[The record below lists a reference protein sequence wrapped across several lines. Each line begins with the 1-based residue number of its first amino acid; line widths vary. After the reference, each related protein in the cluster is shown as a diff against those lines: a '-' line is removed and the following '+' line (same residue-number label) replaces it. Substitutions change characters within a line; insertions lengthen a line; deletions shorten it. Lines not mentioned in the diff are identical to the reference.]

1 MKKPT
6 NSNLSKQRSTNVK
19 TRKVANQYN
28 TTALSDPMN
37 PLQNT
42 YLKEKRINMII
53 NFLSQNNYQ
62 NNYSKKDFINMTI
75 DFRPILKFIMEKLDP
90 NMNLLESQTEDKIEA
105 LAKIYEYPGKLN
117 KNFIRDFNTPSNFLY
132 ILTFICYMA
141 NLCSYKDN
149 FINNEINNKFY
160 KTEKNICSSSPLSE
174 NNDNINLDD
183 KKEYYEFLDECIK
196 SLNNTENADNNQT
209 INDVI
214 EKYKNKFNT
223 LCNEELNKIEQNF
236 AEYEKL
242 EKENKIMESQLP
254 LIDTIKSEE
263 NEMLQKLNSTKT
275 EYEQS
280 KEDINLFNQN
290 LIDISNNITEQEQKL
305 NLLENDIKSTR
316 NIIDTQIMSRA
327 EYDIQ
332 QEENNNI
339 LNKIEMIKKD
349 INVLKN
355 TKNDIINTNQS
366 LINKL
371 TIIANDINN
380 IDINNTKTIKNLN
393 NINNNINSNDKNNN
407 DISYLLNM
415 TFINKEIKN
424 NIINN
429 EVYKNKELL
438 DKYDQIIL
446 KYKSYITDIKNDYN
460 SNIISNNELSKNK
473 EIIRTEIDK
482 YNNYLINDNQ
492 INEQQKEMMNRLNND
507 FLKYNKENSDY
518 INIINNDVKIY
529 ENNIED
535 KKQKL
540 IDKENEYNNLKLQ
553 FDDFKNET
561 YELINALSER
571 YNLYYNNFIDFSNE
585 ITNKIVNCNQK
596 LKNICDS
603 LPKKE
608 NNDSEKK

>member
-6 NSNLSKQRSTNVK
+6 NSNLSKQRNTNMK
-19 TRKVANQYN
+19 SRKVGNQYS
-28 TTALSDPMN
+28 TSSLSDPMN

-105 LAKIYEYPGKLN
+105 LSKIYEYPGKLN

-141 NLCSYKDN
+141 NLCSYKDY
-149 FINNEINNKFY
+149 FTNNEIHSKFY
-160 KTEKNICSSSPLSE
+160 KTDNNISTQISG
-174 NNDNINLDD
+174 NNEDITLDD
-183 KKEYYEFLDECIK
+183 RKEYYEFLDECIK
-196 SLNNTENADNNQT
+196 SLNSGDNTDENQT

-254 LIDTIKSEE
+254 SIDIIKAEE
-263 NEMLQKLNSTKT
+263 NNMLQKLNNTKN

-280 KEDINLFNQN
+280 NEDINLFKQK
-290 LIDISNNITEQEQKL
+290 LIDISNKITEQENKL
-305 NLLENDIKSTR
+305 KLLDIDIKSTR
-316 NIIDTQIMSRA
+316 SIIDTQIMSRA

-339 LNKIEMIKKD
+339 LNKVEMIQKD

-371 TIIANDINN
+371 TLLSNDINN
-380 IDINNTKTIKNLN
+380 IDINNTETIKTLN
-393 NINNNINSNDKNNN
+393 NNTNDNIDFG
-407 DISYLLNM
+407 YLLNM
-415 TFINKEIKN
+415 TLINKEIKN

-429 EVYKNKELL
+429 EIYKNKELL
-438 DKYDQIIL
+438 DRYDQIIL

-460 SNIISNNELSKNK
+460 SNIINNNELLKNK
-473 EIIRTEIDK
+473 NIIISEIDK
-482 YNNYLINDNQ
+482 YNNYLMNDNQ
-492 INEQQKEMMNRLNND
+492 INEQQKEIMNKLNND

-518 INIINNDVKIY
+518 INIINNDIKIY
-529 ENNIED
+529 ENNIDD

-540 IDKENEYNNLKLQ
+540 LDRENEYNNLKIQ
-553 FDDFKNET
+553 FDEFKNET
-561 YELINALSER
+561 YELINALTER

-603 LPKKE
+603 LPKND
-608 NNDSEKK
+608 NNGNEKK

>member
-6 NSNLSKQRSTNVK
+6 NSNLSKQRNTNMK
-19 TRKVANQYN
+19 SRKVGNQYS
-28 TTALSDPMN
+28 TSSLSDPMN

-105 LAKIYEYPGKLN
+105 LSKIYEYPGKLN

-141 NLCSYKDN
+141 NLCSYKDY
-149 FINNEINNKFY
+149 FTNNEIHSKFY
-160 KTEKNICSSSPLSE
+160 KTDNNISTQISG
-174 NNDNINLDD
+174 NNEDITLDD

-196 SLNNTENADNNQT
+196 SLNSGDNTDENQT

-254 LIDTIKSEE
+254 SIDIIKAEE
-263 NEMLQKLNSTKT
+263 NDILQKLNNVKA

-280 KEDINLFNQN
+280 NEDINLFKQK
-290 LIDISNNITEQEQKL
+290 LIDISNKITEQEYKL
-305 NLLENDIKSTR
+305 KLLDNDIKSTR

-339 LNKIEMIKKD
+339 LNKVEMIQKD

-371 TIIANDINN
+371 TLLSNDINN
-380 IDINNTKTIKNLN
+380 IDINNTKTIKSL
-393 NINNNINSNDKNNN
+393 NNNINDNN
-407 DISYLLNM
+407 DFGYLLNM
-415 TFINKEIKN
+415 TLINKEIKN

-429 EVYKNKELL
+429 EIYKNKELL
-438 DKYDQIIL
+438 DRYDQIIL

-460 SNIISNNELSKNK
+460 SNIINNNELLKNK
-473 EIIRTEIDK
+473 NIIISEIDK
-482 YNNYLINDNQ
+482 YNNYLMNDNQ
-492 INEQQKEMMNRLNND
+492 INEQQKEIMNKLNND
-507 FLKYNKENSDY
+507 FLKYNKENIDY
-518 INIINNDVKIY
+518 INIINNDIKIY

-540 IDKENEYNNLKLQ
+540 LDRENEYNNLKIQ
-553 FDDFKNET
+553 FDEFKNET
-561 YELINALSER
+561 YELINALTER

-603 LPKKE
+603 LPKND
-608 NNDSEKK
+608 NNGNEKK

>member
-6 NSNLSKQRSTNVK
+6 NSNLSKQRNTNMK
-19 TRKVANQYN
+19 SRKVGNQYS
-28 TTALSDPMN
+28 TSSLSDPMN

-105 LAKIYEYPGKLN
+105 LSKIYEYPGKLN

-141 NLCSYKDN
+141 NLCSYKDY
-149 FINNEINNKFY
+149 FTNNEIHSKFY
-160 KTEKNICSSSPLSE
+160 KTDNNISTQISG
-174 NNDNINLDD
+174 NNEDITLDD

-196 SLNNTENADNNQT
+196 SLNNGDNTDENQT
-209 INDVI
+209 INEVI
-214 EKYKNKFNT
+214 EKYKNKFNS

-254 LIDTIKSEE
+254 SIDIIKAEE
-263 NEMLQKLNSTKT
+263 NDILQKLNNVKA

-280 KEDINLFNQN
+280 NEDINLFKQK
-290 LIDISNNITEQEQKL
+290 LIDISNKITEQENKL
-305 NLLENDIKSTR
+305 KLLDNDIKSTR

-339 LNKIEMIKKD
+339 LNKVEMIQKD

-371 TIIANDINN
+371 TLISNDINN
-380 IDINNTKTIKNLN
+380 IDINNTKTIKSL
-393 NINNNINSNDKNNN
+393 NNNINDNN
-407 DISYLLNM
+407 DFGYLLNM
-415 TFINKEIKN
+415 TLINKEIKN

-429 EVYKNKELL
+429 EIYKNKELL
-438 DKYDQIIL
+438 DRYDQIIL

-460 SNIISNNELSKNK
+460 SNIINNNELLKNK
-473 EIIRTEIDK
+473 NIIISEIDK
-482 YNNYLINDNQ
+482 YNNYLMNDNQ
-492 INEQQKEMMNRLNND
+492 INEQQKEIMNKLNND

-518 INIINNDVKIY
+518 INIINNDIKIY
-529 ENNIED
+529 ENNIDD

-540 IDKENEYNNLKLQ
+540 LDRENEYNNLKIQ
-553 FDDFKNET
+553 FDEFKNET
-561 YELINALSER
+561 YELINALTER

-603 LPKKE
+603 LPKND
-608 NNDSEKK
+608 NNGNEKNK

>member
-6 NSNLSKQRSTNVK
+6 NSNLSKQRNTNMK
-19 TRKVANQYN
+19 SRKVGNQYS
-28 TTALSDPMN
+28 TSSLSDPMN

-105 LAKIYEYPGKLN
+105 LSKIYEYPGKLN

-141 NLCSYKDN
+141 NLCSYKDY
-149 FINNEINNKFY
+149 FTNNEIHSKFY
-160 KTEKNICSSSPLSE
+160 KTDNNISTQISG
-174 NNDNINLDD
+174 NNEDITLDD
-183 KKEYYEFLDECIK
+183 RKEYYEFLDECIK
-196 SLNNTENADNNQT
+196 SLNSGDNTDENQT

-254 LIDTIKSEE
+254 SIDIIKAEE
-263 NEMLQKLNSTKT
+263 NDMLQKLNNAKA

-280 KEDINLFNQN
+280 NEDINLFKQK
-290 LIDISNNITEQEQKL
+290 LIDISNKITEQENKL
-305 NLLENDIKSTR
+305 KLLDNDIKSTR

-339 LNKIEMIKKD
+339 LNKVEMIQKD

-371 TIIANDINN
+371 TLISNDINN
-380 IDINNTKTIKNLN
+380 IDINNTKTIKSL
-393 NINNNINSNDKNNN
+393 NNNINDNN
-407 DISYLLNM
+407 DFGYLLNM
-415 TFINKEIKN
+415 TLINKEIKN

-429 EVYKNKELL
+429 EIYKNKELL
-438 DKYDQIIL
+438 DRYDQIIL

-460 SNIISNNELSKNK
+460 SNIINNNELLKNK
-473 EIIRTEIDK
+473 NIIISEIDK
-482 YNNYLINDNQ
+482 YNNYLMNDNQ
-492 INEQQKEMMNRLNND
+492 INEQQKEIMNKLNND

-518 INIINNDVKIY
+518 INIINNDIKIY
-529 ENNIED
+529 ENNIDD

-540 IDKENEYNNLKLQ
+540 LDRENEYNNLKIQ
-553 FDDFKNET
+553 FDEFKNET
-561 YELINALSER
+561 YELINALTER

-603 LPKKE
+603 LPKND
-608 NNDSEKK
+608 NNGNEKNK

>member
-6 NSNLSKQRSTNVK
+6 NSNLSKQRNTNMK
-19 TRKVANQYN
+19 SRKVGNQYS
-28 TTALSDPMN
+28 TSSLSDPMN

-105 LAKIYEYPGKLN
+105 LSKIYEYPGKLN

-141 NLCSYKDN
+141 NLCSYKDY
-149 FINNEINNKFY
+149 FTNNEIHSKFY
-160 KTEKNICSSSPLSE
+160 KTDNNISTQISG
-174 NNDNINLDD
+174 NNEDITLDD

-196 SLNNTENADNNQT
+196 SLNSGDNADENQT

-254 LIDTIKSEE
+254 SIDIIKAEE
-263 NEMLQKLNSTKT
+263 NDILQKLNNVKA

-280 KEDINLFNQN
+280 NEDINLFKQK
-290 LIDISNNITEQEQKL
+290 LIDISNKITEQENKL
-305 NLLENDIKSTR
+305 KLLDNDIKSTR

-339 LNKIEMIKKD
+339 INKVEMIQKD

-371 TIIANDINN
+371 TLISNDINN
-380 IDINNTKTIKNLN
+380 IDINNTKTIKSL
-393 NINNNINSNDKNNN
+393 NNNINDNN
-407 DISYLLNM
+407 DFGYLLNM
-415 TFINKEIKN
+415 TLINKEIKN

-429 EVYKNKELL
+429 EIYKNKELL
-438 DKYDQIIL
+438 DRYDQIIL

-460 SNIISNNELSKNK
+460 SNIINNNELLKNK
-473 EIIRTEIDK
+473 NIIISEIDK
-482 YNNYLINDNQ
+482 YNNYLMNDNQ
-492 INEQQKEMMNRLNND
+492 INEQQKEIMNKLNND

-518 INIINNDVKIY
+518 INIINNDIKIY
-529 ENNIED
+529 ENNIDD

-540 IDKENEYNNLKLQ
+540 LDRENEYNNLKIQ
-553 FDDFKNET
+553 FDEFKNET
-561 YELINALSER
+561 YELINALTER

-603 LPKKE
+603 LPKND
-608 NNDSEKK
+608 NNGNEKK

>member
-6 NSNLSKQRSTNVK
+6 NSNLSKQRNTNMK
-19 TRKVANQYN
+19 SRKVGNQYS
-28 TTALSDPMN
+28 TSSLSDPMN

-90 NMNLLESQTEDKIEA
+90 NMNLLESQTEDKIET
-105 LAKIYEYPGKLN
+105 LSKIYEYPGKLN

-141 NLCSYKDN
+141 NLCSYKDY
-149 FINNEINNKFY
+149 FTNNEIHSKFY
-160 KTEKNICSSSPLSE
+160 KT
-174 NNDNINLDD
+174 DNISSQISGNNEDITLDD

-196 SLNNTENADNNQT
+196 SLNSGDNTDENQT

-254 LIDTIKSEE
+254 SIDIIKAEE
-263 NEMLQKLNSTKT
+263 NDILQKLNNVKA

-280 KEDINLFNQN
+280 NEDINLFKQK
-290 LIDISNNITEQEQKL
+290 LIDISNKITEQENKL
-305 NLLENDIKSTR
+305 KLLDNDIKSTR

-339 LNKIEMIKKD
+339 LNKVEMIQKD

-371 TIIANDINN
+371 TLISNDINN
-380 IDINNTKTIKNLN
+380 IDINNTKTIKTM
-393 NINNNINSNDKNNN
+393 NNNINDNN
-407 DISYLLNM
+407 DFGYLLNM
-415 TFINKEIKN
+415 TLINKEIKN

-429 EVYKNKELL
+429 EIYKNKELL
-438 DKYDQIIL
+438 DRYDQIIL

-460 SNIISNNELSKNK
+460 SNIINNNELLKNK
-473 EIIRTEIDK
+473 NIIISEIDK
-482 YNNYLINDNQ
+482 YNNYLVNDNQ
-492 INEQQKEMMNRLNND
+492 INEQQKEIMNKLNND

-518 INIINNDVKIY
+518 INIINNDIKIY
-529 ENNIED
+529 ENNIDD

-540 IDKENEYNNLKLQ
+540 LDRENEYNNLKIQ
-553 FDDFKNET
+553 FDEFKNET
-561 YELINALSER
+561 YKLINALTER

-603 LPKKE
+603 LPKND
-608 NNDSEKK
+608 NNGNEKK

>member
-6 NSNLSKQRSTNVK
+6 NSNLSKQRNTNMK
-19 TRKVANQYN
+19 SRKVGNQYS
-28 TTALSDPMN
+28 TSSLSDPMN

-105 LAKIYEYPGKLN
+105 LSKIYEYPGKLN

-141 NLCSYKDN
+141 NLCSYKDY
-149 FINNEINNKFY
+149 FTNNEIHSKFY
-160 KTEKNICSSSPLSE
+160 KTDNNISTQISG
-174 NNDNINLDD
+174 NNEDITLDD

-196 SLNNTENADNNQT
+196 SLNNGDNTDENQT
-209 INDVI
+209 INEVI
-214 EKYKNKFNT
+214 EKYKNKFNS

-254 LIDTIKSEE
+254 SIDIIKAEE
-263 NEMLQKLNSTKT
+263 NDILQKLNNVKA

-280 KEDINLFNQN
+280 NEDINLFKQK
-290 LIDISNNITEQEQKL
+290 LIDISNKITEQENKL
-305 NLLENDIKSTR
+305 KLLDNDIKSTR

-339 LNKIEMIKKD
+339 LNKVEMIQKD

-371 TIIANDINN
+371 TLLSNDINN
-380 IDINNTKTIKNLN
+380 IDINNTKTIKSLN
-393 NINNNINSNDKNNN
+393 NNNINDNN
-407 DISYLLNM
+407 DFGYLLNM
-415 TFINKEIKN
+415 TLINKEIKN

-429 EVYKNKELL
+429 EIYKNKELL
-438 DKYDQIIL
+438 DRYDQIIL

-460 SNIISNNELSKNK
+460 SNIINNNELLKNK
-473 EIIRTEIDK
+473 NIIISEIDK
-482 YNNYLINDNQ
+482 YNNYLMNDNQ
-492 INEQQKEMMNRLNND
+492 INEQQKEIMNKLNND

-518 INIINNDVKIY
+518 INIINNDIKIY
-529 ENNIED
+529 ENNIDD

-540 IDKENEYNNLKLQ
+540 LDRENEYNNLKIQ
-553 FDDFKNET
+553 FDEFKNET
-561 YELINALSER
+561 YELINALTER

-603 LPKKE
+603 LPKND
-608 NNDSEKK
+608 NNGNEKK

>member
-6 NSNLSKQRSTNVK
+6 NSNLSKQRNTNMK
-19 TRKVANQYN
+19 SRKVGNQYS
-28 TTALSDPMN
+28 TSSLSDPMN

-105 LAKIYEYPGKLN
+105 LSKIYEYPGKLN

-141 NLCSYKDN
+141 NLCSYKDY
-149 FINNEINNKFY
+149 FTNNEIHSKFY
-160 KTEKNICSSSPLSE
+160 KTDNNISTQISG
-174 NNDNINLDD
+174 NNEDITLDD

-196 SLNNTENADNNQT
+196 SLNNGDNTDENQT

-254 LIDTIKSEE
+254 SIDIIKAEE
-263 NEMLQKLNSTKT
+263 NDILQKLNNVKA

-280 KEDINLFNQN
+280 NEDINLFKQK
-290 LIDISNNITEQEQKL
+290 LIDISNKITEQENKL
-305 NLLENDIKSTR
+305 KLLDNDIKSTR

-339 LNKIEMIKKD
+339 LNKVEMIQKD

-371 TIIANDINN
+371 TLISNDINN
-380 IDINNTKTIKNLN
+380 IDINNTKTIKSL
-393 NINNNINSNDKNNN
+393 NNNINDNN
-407 DISYLLNM
+407 DFGYLLNM
-415 TFINKEIKN
+415 TLINKEIKN

-429 EVYKNKELL
+429 EIYKNKELL
-438 DKYDQIIL
+438 DRYDQIIL

-460 SNIISNNELSKNK
+460 SNIINNNELLKNK
-473 EIIRTEIDK
+473 NIIISEIDK
-482 YNNYLINDNQ
+482 YNNYLVNDNQ
-492 INEQQKEMMNRLNND
+492 INEQQKEIINKLNND

-518 INIINNDVKIY
+518 INIINNDIKID
-529 ENNIED
+529 ENNIDD

-540 IDKENEYNNLKLQ
+540 LDRENEYNNLKIQ
-553 FDDFKNET
+553 FDEFKNET
-561 YELINALSER
+561 YELINALTER

-585 ITNKIVNCNQK
+585 ITNKIVN
-596 LKNICDS
+596 
-603 LPKKE
+603 
-608 NNDSEKK
+608 

>member
-6 NSNLSKQRSTNVK
+6 NSNLSKQRNTNMK
-19 TRKVANQYN
+19 SRKVGNQYS
-28 TTALSDPMN
+28 TSSLSDPMN

-105 LAKIYEYPGKLN
+105 LSKIYEYPGKLN

-141 NLCSYKDN
+141 NLCSYKDY
-149 FINNEINNKFY
+149 FTNNEIHSKFY
-160 KTEKNICSSSPLSE
+160 KT
-174 NNDNINLDD
+174 DNISSQISGNNEDITLDD

-196 SLNNTENADNNQT
+196 SLNNGDKTDENQT

-214 EKYKNKFNT
+214 EKYKNKFNS

-254 LIDTIKSEE
+254 SIDIIKAEE
-263 NEMLQKLNSTKT
+263 NDILQKLNNVKA

-280 KEDINLFNQN
+280 NEDINLFKQK
-290 LIDISNNITEQEQKL
+290 LIDISNKITEQENKL
-305 NLLENDIKSTR
+305 KLLDNDIKSTR

-339 LNKIEMIKKD
+339 LNKVEMIQKD

-371 TIIANDINN
+371 TLISNDINN
-380 IDINNTKTIKNLN
+380 IDINNTKTIKSL
-393 NINNNINSNDKNNN
+393 NNNINDNN
-407 DISYLLNM
+407 DFGYLLNM
-415 TFINKEIKN
+415 TLINKEIKN

-429 EVYKNKELL
+429 EIYKNKELL
-438 DKYDQIIL
+438 DRYDQIIL

-460 SNIISNNELSKNK
+460 SNIINNNELLKNK
-473 EIIRTEIDK
+473 NIIISEIDK
-482 YNNYLINDNQ
+482 YNNYLMNDNQ
-492 INEQQKEMMNRLNND
+492 INEQQKEIMNKLNND

-518 INIINNDVKIY
+518 INIINNDIKIY
-529 ENNIED
+529 ENNIDD

-540 IDKENEYNNLKLQ
+540 LDRENEYNNLKIQ
-553 FDDFKNET
+553 FDEFKNET
-561 YELINALSER
+561 YELINALTER

-603 LPKKE
+603 LPKND
-608 NNDSEKK
+608 NNGNEKK

>member
-6 NSNLSKQRSTNVK
+6 NSNLSKQRNTNMK
-19 TRKVANQYN
+19 SRKVGNQYS
-28 TTALSDPMN
+28 TSSLSDPMN

-105 LAKIYEYPGKLN
+105 LSKIYEYPGKLN

-141 NLCSYKDN
+141 NLCSYKDY
-149 FINNEINNKFY
+149 FTNNEIHSKFY
-160 KTEKNICSSSPLSE
+160 KTDNNISTQISG
-174 NNDNINLDD
+174 NNEDITLDD
-183 KKEYYEFLDECIK
+183 RKEYYEFLDECIK
-196 SLNNTENADNNQT
+196 SLNSGDNTDENQT

-254 LIDTIKSEE
+254 SIDIIKAEE
-263 NEMLQKLNSTKT
+263 NDILQKLNNVKA

-280 KEDINLFNQN
+280 NEDINLFKQK
-290 LIDISNNITEQEQKL
+290 LIDISNKITEQENKL
-305 NLLENDIKSTR
+305 KLLDNDIKSTR

-339 LNKIEMIKKD
+339 LNKVEMIQKD

-371 TIIANDINN
+371 TLISNDINN
-380 IDINNTKTIKNLN
+380 IDINNTKTIKSL
-393 NINNNINSNDKNNN
+393 NNNINDNN
-407 DISYLLNM
+407 DFGYLLNM
-415 TFINKEIKN
+415 TLINKEIKN

-429 EVYKNKELL
+429 EIYKNKELL
-438 DKYDQIIL
+438 DRYDQIIL

-460 SNIISNNELSKNK
+460 SNIINNNELLKNK
-473 EIIRTEIDK
+473 NIIISEIDK
-482 YNNYLINDNQ
+482 YNNYLVNDNQ
-492 INEQQKEMMNRLNND
+492 INEQQKEIMNKLNND

-518 INIINNDVKIY
+518 INIINNDIKIY
-529 ENNIED
+529 ENNIDD

-540 IDKENEYNNLKLQ
+540 LDRENEYNNLKIQ
-553 FDDFKNET
+553 FDEFKNET
-561 YELINALSER
+561 YKLINALTER

-603 LPKKE
+603 LPKND
-608 NNDSEKK
+608 NNGNEKNK

>member
-6 NSNLSKQRSTNVK
+6 NSNLSKQRNTNMK
-19 TRKVANQYN
+19 SRKVGNQYS
-28 TTALSDPMN
+28 TSSLSDPMN

-105 LAKIYEYPGKLN
+105 LSKIYEYPGKLN

-141 NLCSYKDN
+141 NLCSYKDY
-149 FINNEINNKFY
+149 FTNNEIHSKFY
-160 KTEKNICSSSPLSE
+160 KTDNNISTQISG
-174 NNDNINLDD
+174 NNEDITLDD
-183 KKEYYEFLDECIK
+183 RKEYYEFLDECIK
-196 SLNNTENADNNQT
+196 SLNSGDNTDENQT

-254 LIDTIKSEE
+254 SIDIIKAEE
-263 NEMLQKLNSTKT
+263 NDILQKLNNVKA

-280 KEDINLFNQN
+280 NEDINLFKQK
-290 LIDISNNITEQEQKL
+290 LIDISNKITEQENKL
-305 NLLENDIKSTR
+305 KLLDNDIKSTR

-339 LNKIEMIKKD
+339 LNKVEMIQKD

-371 TIIANDINN
+371 TLISNDINN
-380 IDINNTKTIKNLN
+380 IDINNTKTIKSL
-393 NINNNINSNDKNNN
+393 NNNINDNN
-407 DISYLLNM
+407 DFGYLLNM
-415 TFINKEIKN
+415 TLINKEIKN

-429 EVYKNKELL
+429 EIYKNKELL
-438 DKYDQIIL
+438 DRYDQIIL

-460 SNIISNNELSKNK
+460 SNIINNNELLKNK
-473 EIIRTEIDK
+473 NIIISEIDK
-482 YNNYLINDNQ
+482 YNNYLMNDNQ
-492 INEQQKEMMNRLNND
+492 INEQQKEIMNKLNND

-518 INIINNDVKIY
+518 INIINNDIKIY
-529 ENNIED
+529 ENNIDD

-540 IDKENEYNNLKLQ
+540 LDRENEYNNLKIQ
-553 FDDFKNET
+553 FDEFKNET
-561 YELINALSER
+561 YELINALTER

-603 LPKKE
+603 LPKND
-608 NNDSEKK
+608 NNGNEKK

>member
-6 NSNLSKQRSTNVK
+6 NSNLSKQRNTNMK
-19 TRKVANQYN
+19 SRKVGNQYS
-28 TTALSDPMN
+28 TSSLSDPMN

-105 LAKIYEYPGKLN
+105 LSKIYEYPGKLN

-141 NLCSYKDN
+141 NLCSYKDY
-149 FINNEINNKFY
+149 FTNNEIHSKFY
-160 KTEKNICSSSPLSE
+160 KTDNNISTQISG
-174 NNDNINLDD
+174 NNEDITLDD
-183 KKEYYEFLDECIK
+183 RKEYYEFLDECIK
-196 SLNNTENADNNQT
+196 SLNSGDNTDENQT

-254 LIDTIKSEE
+254 SIDIIKAEE
-263 NEMLQKLNSTKT
+263 NDILQKLNNVKA

-280 KEDINLFNQN
+280 NEDINLFKQK
-290 LIDISNNITEQEQKL
+290 LIDISNKITEQENKL
-305 NLLENDIKSTR
+305 KLLDNDIKSTR

-339 LNKIEMIKKD
+339 LNKAEMIQKD

-371 TIIANDINN
+371 TLLSNDINN
-380 IDINNTKTIKNLN
+380 IDINNTKTIKSL
-393 NINNNINSNDKNNN
+393 NNNINDNN
-407 DISYLLNM
+407 DFGYLLNM
-415 TFINKEIKN
+415 TLINKEIKN

-429 EVYKNKELL
+429 EIYKNKELL
-438 DKYDQIIL
+438 DRYDQIIL

-460 SNIISNNELSKNK
+460 SNIINNNELLKNK
-473 EIIRTEIDK
+473 NIIISEIDK
-482 YNNYLINDNQ
+482 YNNYLVNDNQ
-492 INEQQKEMMNRLNND
+492 INEQQKEIMNKLNND

-518 INIINNDVKIY
+518 INIINNDIKIY
-529 ENNIED
+529 ENNIDD

-540 IDKENEYNNLKLQ
+540 LDRENEYNNLKIQ
-553 FDDFKNET
+553 FDEFKNET
-561 YELINALSER
+561 YELINALTER

-603 LPKKE
+603 LPKND
-608 NNDSEKK
+608 NNGNEKK

>member
-6 NSNLSKQRSTNVK
+6 NSNLSKQRNTNMK
-19 TRKVANQYN
+19 SRKVGNQYS
-28 TTALSDPMN
+28 TSSLSDPMN

-141 NLCSYKDN
+141 NLCSYKDY
-149 FINNEINNKFY
+149 FTNNEIHSKFY
-160 KTEKNICSSSPLSE
+160 KTDNNISTQISG
-174 NNDNINLDD
+174 NNEDITLDD

-196 SLNNTENADNNQT
+196 SLNSGDNTDENQT
-209 INDVI
+209 INEVI

-254 LIDTIKSEE
+254 SIDIIKAEE
-263 NEMLQKLNSTKT
+263 NDMLQKLNNAKA

-280 KEDINLFNQN
+280 NEDINLFKQK
-290 LIDISNNITEQEQKL
+290 LIDISNKITEQENKL
-305 NLLENDIKSTR
+305 KLLDNDIKSTR

-339 LNKIEMIKKD
+339 LNKVEMIQKD
-349 INVLKN
+349 INVLQN

-371 TIIANDINN
+371 TLISNDINN
-380 IDINNTKTIKNLN
+380 IDINNTKTIKSL
-393 NINNNINSNDKNNN
+393 NNNINDNN
-407 DISYLLNM
+407 DFGYLLNM
-415 TFINKEIKN
+415 TLINKEIKN

-429 EVYKNKELL
+429 EIYKNKELL
-438 DKYDQIIL
+438 DRYDQIIL

-460 SNIISNNELSKNK
+460 SNIINNNELLKNK
-473 EIIRTEIDK
+473 NIIISEIDK
-482 YNNYLINDNQ
+482 YNNYLVNDNQ
-492 INEQQKEMMNRLNND
+492 INEQQKEIMNKLNND

-518 INIINNDVKIY
+518 INIINNDIKIY
-529 ENNIED
+529 ENNIDD

-540 IDKENEYNNLKLQ
+540 LDRENEYNNLKIQ
-553 FDDFKNET
+553 FDEFKNET
-561 YELINALSER
+561 YELINALTER

-603 LPKKE
+603 LPKND
-608 NNDSEKK
+608 NNGNEKNK

>member
-6 NSNLSKQRSTNVK
+6 NSNLSKQRNTNMK
-19 TRKVANQYN
+19 SRKVGNQYS
-28 TTALSDPMN
+28 TSSLSDPMN

-105 LAKIYEYPGKLN
+105 LSKIYEYPGKLN

-141 NLCSYKDN
+141 NLCSYKDY
-149 FINNEINNKFY
+149 FTNNEIHSKFY
-160 KTEKNICSSSPLSE
+160 KTDNNISTQISG
-174 NNDNINLDD
+174 NNEDITLDD

-196 SLNNTENADNNQT
+196 SLNNGDNTDENQT

-254 LIDTIKSEE
+254 SIDIIKAEE
-263 NEMLQKLNSTKT
+263 NDILQKLNNVKA

-280 KEDINLFNQN
+280 NEDINLFKQK
-290 LIDISNNITEQEQKL
+290 LIDISNKITEQENKL
-305 NLLENDIKSTR
+305 KLLDNDIKSTR

-339 LNKIEMIKKD
+339 LNKVEMIQKD
-349 INVLKN
+349 INVLQN

-371 TIIANDINN
+371 TLISNDINN
-380 IDINNTKTIKNLN
+380 IDINNTKTIKSL
-393 NINNNINSNDKNNN
+393 NNNINDNN
-407 DISYLLNM
+407 DFGYLLNM
-415 TFINKEIKN
+415 TLINKEIKN

-429 EVYKNKELL
+429 EIYKNKELL
-438 DKYDQIIL
+438 DRYDQIIL

-460 SNIISNNELSKNK
+460 SNIINNNELLKNK
-473 EIIRTEIDK
+473 NIIISEIDK
-482 YNNYLINDNQ
+482 YNNYLMNDNQ
-492 INEQQKEMMNRLNND
+492 INEQQKEIMNKLNND

-518 INIINNDVKIY
+518 INIINNDIKIY
-529 ENNIED
+529 ENNIDD

-540 IDKENEYNNLKLQ
+540 LDRENEYNNLKIQ
-553 FDDFKNET
+553 FDEFKNET
-561 YELINALSER
+561 YELINALTER

-603 LPKKE
+603 LPKND
-608 NNDSEKK
+608 NNGNEKK

>member
-6 NSNLSKQRSTNVK
+6 NSNLSKQRNTNMK
-19 TRKVANQYN
+19 SRKVGNQYS
-28 TTALSDPMN
+28 TSSLSDPMN

-105 LAKIYEYPGKLN
+105 LSKIYEYPGKLN

-141 NLCSYKDN
+141 NLCSYKDY
-149 FINNEINNKFY
+149 FTNNEIHSKFY
-160 KTEKNICSSSPLSE
+160 KTDNNISTQISG
-174 NNDNINLDD
+174 NNEDITLDD

-196 SLNNTENADNNQT
+196 SLNNGDNTDENQT

-214 EKYKNKFNT
+214 EKYKNKFNS

-254 LIDTIKSEE
+254 SIDIIKAEE
-263 NEMLQKLNSTKT
+263 NDMLQKLNNAKA

-280 KEDINLFNQN
+280 NEDINLFKQK
-290 LIDISNNITEQEQKL
+290 LIDISNKITEQENKL
-305 NLLENDIKSTR
+305 KLLDNDIKSTR

-339 LNKIEMIKKD
+339 LNKVEMIQKD

-371 TIIANDINN
+371 TLISNDINN
-380 IDINNTKTIKNLN
+380 IDINNTKTIKSL
-393 NINNNINSNDKNNN
+393 NNNINDNN
-407 DISYLLNM
+407 DFGYLLNM
-415 TFINKEIKN
+415 TLINKEIKN

-429 EVYKNKELL
+429 EIYKNKELL
-438 DKYDQIIL
+438 DRYDQIIL

-460 SNIISNNELSKNK
+460 SNIINNNELLKNK
-473 EIIRTEIDK
+473 NIIISEIDK
-482 YNNYLINDNQ
+482 YNNYLMNDNQ
-492 INEQQKEMMNRLNND
+492 INEQQKEIMNKLNND

-518 INIINNDVKIY
+518 INIINNDIKIY
-529 ENNIED
+529 ENNIDD

-540 IDKENEYNNLKLQ
+540 LDRENEYNNLKIQ
-553 FDDFKNET
+553 FDEFKNET
-561 YELINALSER
+561 YELINALTER

-603 LPKKE
+603 LPKND
-608 NNDSEKK
+608 NNGNEKK

>member
-6 NSNLSKQRSTNVK
+6 NSNLSKQRNTNMK
-19 TRKVANQYN
+19 SRKVGNQYS
-28 TTALSDPMN
+28 TSSLSDPMN

-105 LAKIYEYPGKLN
+105 LSKIYEYPGKLN

-141 NLCSYKDN
+141 NLCSYKDY
-149 FINNEINNKFY
+149 FTNNEIHSKFY
-160 KTEKNICSSSPLSE
+160 KTDNNISTQISG
-174 NNDNINLDD
+174 NNEDITLDD
-183 KKEYYEFLDECIK
+183 RKEYYEFLDECIK
-196 SLNNTENADNNQT
+196 SLNSGDNTDENQT

-254 LIDTIKSEE
+254 SIDIIKAEE
-263 NEMLQKLNSTKT
+263 NDILQKLNNVKA

-280 KEDINLFNQN
+280 NEDINLFKQK
-290 LIDISNNITEQEQKL
+290 LIDISNKITEQENKL
-305 NLLENDIKSTR
+305 KLLDIDIKSTR
-316 NIIDTQIMSRA
+316 SIIDTQIMSRA

-339 LNKIEMIKKD
+339 LNKVEMIQKD

-371 TIIANDINN
+371 TLISNDINN
-380 IDINNTKTIKNLN
+380 IDINNTKTIKTM
-393 NINNNINSNDKNNN
+393 NNNINDNN
-407 DISYLLNM
+407 DFGYLLNM
-415 TFINKEIKN
+415 TLINKEIKN

-429 EVYKNKELL
+429 EIYKNKELL
-438 DKYDQIIL
+438 DRYDQIIL

-460 SNIISNNELSKNK
+460 SNIINNNELLKNK
-473 EIIRTEIDK
+473 NIIISEIDK
-482 YNNYLINDNQ
+482 YNNYLVNDNQ
-492 INEQQKEMMNRLNND
+492 INEQQKEIMNKLNND

-518 INIINNDVKIY
+518 INIINNDIKIY
-529 ENNIED
+529 ENNIDD

-540 IDKENEYNNLKLQ
+540 LDRENEYNNLKIQ
-553 FDDFKNET
+553 FDEFKNET
-561 YELINALSER
+561 YELINALTER

-603 LPKKE
+603 LPKND
-608 NNDSEKK
+608 NNGNEKK

>member
-6 NSNLSKQRSTNVK
+6 NSNLSKQRNTNMK
-19 TRKVANQYN
+19 SRKVGNQYS
-28 TTALSDPMN
+28 TSSLSDPMN

-90 NMNLLESQTEDKIEA
+90 NMNLLESQTEDKIEG
-105 LAKIYEYPGKLN
+105 LSKIYEYPGKLN

-141 NLCSYKDN
+141 NLCSYKDY
-149 FINNEINNKFY
+149 FINNEIHSKFY
-160 KTEKNICSSSPLSE
+160 KIDNNISSQISG
-174 NNDNINLDD
+174 NNEEITLDD

-196 SLNNTENADNNQT
+196 SLNSGDNTDENQT

-254 LIDTIKSEE
+254 SIDIIKAEE
-263 NEMLQKLNSTKT
+263 NDILQKLNNVKA

-280 KEDINLFNQN
+280 NEDINLFKQK
-290 LIDISNNITEQEQKL
+290 LIDISNKITEQENKL
-305 NLLENDIKSTR
+305 KLLDNDIKSTR

-339 LNKIEMIKKD
+339 LNKVEMIQKD

-371 TIIANDINN
+371 TLISNDINN
-380 IDINNTKTIKNLN
+380 IDINNTKTIKSL
-393 NINNNINSNDKNNN
+393 NNNINDNN
-407 DISYLLNM
+407 DFGYLLNM
-415 TFINKEIKN
+415 TLINKEIKN
-424 NIINN
+424 NINNN
-429 EVYKNKELL
+429 EIYKNKELL
-438 DKYDQIIL
+438 DRYDQIIL

-460 SNIISNNELSKNK
+460 SNIINNNELLKNK
-473 EIIRTEIDK
+473 NIIISEIDK
-482 YNNYLINDNQ
+482 YNNYLMNDNQ
-492 INEQQKEMMNRLNND
+492 INEQQKEIMNKLNND

-518 INIINNDVKIY
+518 INIINNDIKIY
-529 ENNIED
+529 ENNIDD

-540 IDKENEYNNLKLQ
+540 LDRENEYNNLKIQ
-553 FDDFKNET
+553 FDEFKNET
-561 YELINALSER
+561 YELINALTER

-603 LPKKE
+603 LPKND
-608 NNDSEKK
+608 NNGNEKNK

>member
-6 NSNLSKQRSTNVK
+6 NSNLSKQRNTNMK
-19 TRKVANQYN
+19 SRKVGNQYS
-28 TTALSDPMN
+28 TSSLSDPMN

-105 LAKIYEYPGKLN
+105 LSKIYEYPGKLN

-141 NLCSYKDN
+141 NLCSYKDY
-149 FINNEINNKFY
+149 FINNEIHSKFY
-160 KTEKNICSSSPLSE
+160 KTDNNISTQISG
-174 NNDNINLDD
+174 NNEDITLDD

-196 SLNNTENADNNQT
+196 SFNNGDNTDENQT

-254 LIDTIKSEE
+254 SIDIIKAEE
-263 NEMLQKLNSTKT
+263 NDILQKLNNVKA

-280 KEDINLFNQN
+280 NEDINLFKQK
-290 LIDISNNITEQEQKL
+290 LIDISNKITEQENKL
-305 NLLENDIKSTR
+305 KLLDNDIKSTR

-339 LNKIEMIKKD
+339 LNKVEMIQKD

-371 TIIANDINN
+371 TLISNDINN
-380 IDINNTKTIKNLN
+380 IDINNTKTIKSL
-393 NINNNINSNDKNNN
+393 NNNINDNN
-407 DISYLLNM
+407 DFGYLLNM
-415 TFINKEIKN
+415 TLINKEIKN

-429 EVYKNKELL
+429 EIYKNKELL
-438 DKYDQIIL
+438 DRYDQIIL

-460 SNIISNNELSKNK
+460 SNIINNNELLKNK
-473 EIIRTEIDK
+473 NIIISEIDK
-482 YNNYLINDNQ
+482 YNNYLMNDNQ
-492 INEQQKEMMNRLNND
+492 INEQQKEIMNKLNND

-518 INIINNDVKIY
+518 INIINNDIKIY
-529 ENNIED
+529 ENNIDD

-540 IDKENEYNNLKLQ
+540 LDRENEYNNLKIQ
-553 FDDFKNET
+553 FDEFKNET
-561 YELINALSER
+561 YELINALTER

-603 LPKKE
+603 LPKND
-608 NNDSEKK
+608 NNGNEKK

>member
-6 NSNLSKQRSTNVK
+6 NSNLSKQRNTNMK
-19 TRKVANQYN
+19 SRKVGNQYS
-28 TTALSDPMN
+28 TSSLSDPMN

-105 LAKIYEYPGKLN
+105 LSKIYEYPGKLN

-141 NLCSYKDN
+141 NLCSYKDY
-149 FINNEINNKFY
+149 FTNNEIHSKFY
-160 KTEKNICSSSPLSE
+160 KTDNNISTQISG
-174 NNDNINLDD
+174 NNEDITLDD

-196 SLNNTENADNNQT
+196 SLNNGDNTDENQT

-214 EKYKNKFNT
+214 EKYKNKFNS

-254 LIDTIKSEE
+254 SIDIIKAEE
-263 NEMLQKLNSTKT
+263 NDILQKLNNVKA

-280 KEDINLFNQN
+280 NEDINLFKQK
-290 LIDISNNITEQEQKL
+290 LIDISNKITEQENKL
-305 NLLENDIKSTR
+305 KLLDNDIKSTR

-339 LNKIEMIKKD
+339 LNKVEMIQKD

-371 TIIANDINN
+371 TLISNDINN
-380 IDINNTKTIKNLN
+380 IDINNTKTIKSL
-393 NINNNINSNDKNNN
+393 NNNINDNN
-407 DISYLLNM
+407 DFGYLLNM
-415 TFINKEIKN
+415 TLINKEIKN

-429 EVYKNKELL
+429 EIYKNKELL
-438 DKYDQIIL
+438 DRYDQIIL

-460 SNIISNNELSKNK
+460 SNIINNNELLKNK
-473 EIIRTEIDK
+473 NIIISEIDK
-482 YNNYLINDNQ
+482 YNNYLMNDNQ
-492 INEQQKEMMNRLNND
+492 INEQQKEIMNKLNND

-518 INIINNDVKIY
+518 INIINNDIKIY
-529 ENNIED
+529 ENNIDD

-540 IDKENEYNNLKLQ
+540 LDRENEYNNLKIQ
-553 FDDFKNET
+553 FDEFKNET
-561 YELINALSER
+561 YELINALTER

-603 LPKKE
+603 LPKND
-608 NNDSEKK
+608 NNGNEKK

>member
-6 NSNLSKQRSTNVK
+6 NSNLSKQRNTNMK
-19 TRKVANQYN
+19 SRKVGNQYS
-28 TTALSDPMN
+28 TSSLSDPMN

-141 NLCSYKDN
+141 NLCSYKDY
-149 FINNEINNKFY
+149 FTNNEIHSKFY
-160 KTEKNICSSSPLSE
+160 KTDNNISTQISG
-174 NNDNINLDD
+174 NNEDITLDD

-196 SLNNTENADNNQT
+196 SLNNGDNTDENQT

-214 EKYKNKFNT
+214 EKYKNKFNS

-254 LIDTIKSEE
+254 SIDIIKAEE
-263 NEMLQKLNSTKT
+263 NDILQKLNNVKA

-280 KEDINLFNQN
+280 NEDINLFKQK
-290 LIDISNNITEQEQKL
+290 LIDISNKITEQENKL
-305 NLLENDIKSTR
+305 KLLDNDIKSTR

-339 LNKIEMIKKD
+339 LNKVEMIQKD

-371 TIIANDINN
+371 TLISNDINN
-380 IDINNTKTIKNLN
+380 IDINNTKTIKSL
-393 NINNNINSNDKNNN
+393 NNNINDNN
-407 DISYLLNM
+407 DFGYLLNM
-415 TFINKEIKN
+415 TLINKEIKN

-429 EVYKNKELL
+429 EIYKNKELL
-438 DKYDQIIL
+438 DRYDQIIL

-460 SNIISNNELSKNK
+460 SNIINNNELLKNK
-473 EIIRTEIDK
+473 NIIISEIDK
-482 YNNYLINDNQ
+482 YNNYLMNDNQ
-492 INEQQKEMMNRLNND
+492 INEQQKEIMNKLNND

-518 INIINNDVKIY
+518 INIINNDIKIY
-529 ENNIED
+529 ENNIDD

-540 IDKENEYNNLKLQ
+540 LDRENEYNNLKIQ
-553 FDDFKNET
+553 FDEFKNET
-561 YELINALSER
+561 YELINALTER

-603 LPKKE
+603 LPKND
-608 NNDSEKK
+608 NNGNEKK

>member
-6 NSNLSKQRSTNVK
+6 NSNLSKQRNTNMK
-19 TRKVANQYN
+19 SRKVGNQYS
-28 TTALSDPMN
+28 TSSLSDPMN

-105 LAKIYEYPGKLN
+105 LSKIYEYPGKLN

-141 NLCSYKDN
+141 NLCSYKDY
-149 FINNEINNKFY
+149 FTNNEIHSKFY
-160 KTEKNICSSSPLSE
+160 KTDNNISTQISG
-174 NNDNINLDD
+174 NNEDITLDD
-183 KKEYYEFLDECIK
+183 RKEYYEFLDECIK
-196 SLNNTENADNNQT
+196 SLNSGDNTDENQT

-254 LIDTIKSEE
+254 SIDIIKAEE
-263 NEMLQKLNSTKT
+263 NDILQKLNNVKA

-280 KEDINLFNQN
+280 NEDINLFKQK
-290 LIDISNNITEQEQKL
+290 LIDISNKITEQENKL
-305 NLLENDIKSTR
+305 KLLDNDIKSTR

-339 LNKIEMIKKD
+339 LNKVEMIQKD

-371 TIIANDINN
+371 TLISNDINN
-380 IDINNTKTIKNLN
+380 IDINNTKTIKSL
-393 NINNNINSNDKNNN
+393 NNNINDNN
-407 DISYLLNM
+407 DFGYLLNM
-415 TFINKEIKN
+415 TLINKEIKN
-424 NIINN
+424 NINNN
-429 EVYKNKELL
+429 EIYKNKELL
-438 DKYDQIIL
+438 DRYDQIIL

-460 SNIISNNELSKNK
+460 SNIINNNELLKNK
-473 EIIRTEIDK
+473 NIIISEIDK
-482 YNNYLINDNQ
+482 YNNYLMNDNQ
-492 INEQQKEMMNRLNND
+492 INEQQKEIMNKLNND

-518 INIINNDVKIY
+518 INIINNDIKIY
-529 ENNIED
+529 ENNIDD

-540 IDKENEYNNLKLQ
+540 LDRENEYNNLKIQ
-553 FDDFKNET
+553 FDEFKNET
-561 YELINALSER
+561 YKLINALTER

-603 LPKKE
+603 LPKND
-608 NNDSEKK
+608 NNGNEKK

>member
-6 NSNLSKQRSTNVK
+6 NSNLSKQRNTNMK
-19 TRKVANQYN
+19 SRKVGNQYS
-28 TTALSDPMN
+28 TSSLSDPMN

-105 LAKIYEYPGKLN
+105 LSKIYEYPGKLN

-141 NLCSYKDN
+141 NLCSYKDY
-149 FINNEINNKFY
+149 FTNNEIHSKFY
-160 KTEKNICSSSPLSE
+160 KTDNNISTQISG
-174 NNDNINLDD
+174 NNEDITLDD

-196 SLNNTENADNNQT
+196 SLNSGDNTDENQT

-254 LIDTIKSEE
+254 SIDIIKAEE
-263 NEMLQKLNSTKT
+263 NDILQKLNNVKA

-280 KEDINLFNQN
+280 NEDINLFKQK
-290 LIDISNNITEQEQKL
+290 LIDISNKITEQENKL
-305 NLLENDIKSTR
+305 KLLDNDIKSTR

-339 LNKIEMIKKD
+339 LNKVEMIQKD

-371 TIIANDINN
+371 TLISNDINN
-380 IDINNTKTIKNLN
+380 IDINNTKTIKSL
-393 NINNNINSNDKNNN
+393 NNNINDNN
-407 DISYLLNM
+407 DFGYLLNM
-415 TFINKEIKN
+415 TLINKEIKN

-429 EVYKNKELL
+429 EIYKNKELL
-438 DKYDQIIL
+438 DRYDQIIL

-460 SNIISNNELSKNK
+460 SNIINNNELLKNK
-473 EIIRTEIDK
+473 NIIISEIDK
-482 YNNYLINDNQ
+482 YNNYLMNDNQ
-492 INEQQKEMMNRLNND
+492 INEQQKEIMNKLNND

-518 INIINNDVKIY
+518 INIINNDIKIY
-529 ENNIED
+529 ENNIDD

-540 IDKENEYNNLKLQ
+540 LDRENEYNNLKIQ
-553 FDDFKNET
+553 FDEFKNET
-561 YELINALSER
+561 YELINALTER

-603 LPKKE
+603 LPKND
-608 NNDSEKK
+608 NNGNEKK

>member
-6 NSNLSKQRSTNVK
+6 NSNLSKQRNTNMK
-19 TRKVANQYN
+19 SRKVGNQYS
-28 TTALSDPMN
+28 TSSLSDPMN

-53 NFLSQNNYQ
+53 NFLSQSNYQ

-105 LAKIYEYPGKLN
+105 LSKIYEYPGKLN

-141 NLCSYKDN
+141 NLCSYKDY
-149 FINNEINNKFY
+149 FTNNEIHSKFY
-160 KTEKNICSSSPLSE
+160 KTDNNISSQISG
-174 NNDNINLDD
+174 NNEDITLDD

-196 SLNNTENADNNQT
+196 SLNNGDNTDENQT

-214 EKYKNKFNT
+214 EKYKNKFNS

-254 LIDTIKSEE
+254 SIDIIKAEE
-263 NEMLQKLNSTKT
+263 NDMLQKLNNVKA

-280 KEDINLFNQN
+280 NEDINLFKQK
-290 LIDISNNITEQEQKL
+290 LIDISYKITEQENKL
-305 NLLENDIKSTR
+305 KLLDNDIKSTR

-339 LNKIEMIKKD
+339 LNKVEMIQKD

-371 TIIANDINN
+371 TLLSNDINN
-380 IDINNTKTIKNLN
+380 IDINNTKTIKTM
-393 NINNNINSNDKNNN
+393 NNNINDNN
-407 DISYLLNM
+407 DFGYLLNM
-415 TFINKEIKN
+415 TLINKEIKN

-429 EVYKNKELL
+429 EIYKNKELL
-438 DKYDQIIL
+438 DRYDQIIL

-460 SNIISNNELSKNK
+460 SNIINNNELLKNK
-473 EIIRTEIDK
+473 NIIISEIDK
-482 YNNYLINDNQ
+482 YNNYLVNDNQ
-492 INEQQKEMMNRLNND
+492 INEQQKEIMNKLNND

-518 INIINNDVKIY
+518 INIINNDIKIY
-529 ENNIED
+529 ENNIDD

-540 IDKENEYNNLKLQ
+540 LDRENEYNNLKIQ
-553 FDDFKNET
+553 FDEFKNET
-561 YELINALSER
+561 YELINALTER

-603 LPKKE
+603 LPKND
-608 NNDSEKK
+608 NNGNEKK

>member
-6 NSNLSKQRSTNVK
+6 NSNLSKQRNTNMK
-19 TRKVANQYN
+19 SRKVGNQYS
-28 TTALSDPMN
+28 TSSLSDPMN

-141 NLCSYKDN
+141 NLCSYKDY
-149 FINNEINNKFY
+149 FTNNEIHSKFY
-160 KTEKNICSSSPLSE
+160 KTDNNISKQISG
-174 NNDNINLDD
+174 NNEDITLDD

-196 SLNNTENADNNQT
+196 SLNNGDNTDENQT

-214 EKYKNKFNT
+214 EKYKNKFNS

-254 LIDTIKSEE
+254 SIDIIKAEE
-263 NEMLQKLNSTKT
+263 NDMLQKLNNAKA

-280 KEDINLFNQN
+280 NEDINLFKQK
-290 LIDISNNITEQEQKL
+290 LIDISNKITEQENKL
-305 NLLENDIKSTR
+305 KLLDNDIKSTR

-339 LNKIEMIKKD
+339 LNKVEMIQKD

-371 TIIANDINN
+371 TLISNDINN
-380 IDINNTKTIKNLN
+380 IDINNTKTIKSL
-393 NINNNINSNDKNNN
+393 NNNINDNN
-407 DISYLLNM
+407 DFGYLLNM
-415 TFINKEIKN
+415 TLINKEIKN

-429 EVYKNKELL
+429 EIYKNKELL
-438 DKYDQIIL
+438 DRYDQIIL

-460 SNIISNNELSKNK
+460 SNIINNNELLKNK
-473 EIIRTEIDK
+473 NIIISEIDK
-482 YNNYLINDNQ
+482 YNNYLMNDNQ
-492 INEQQKEMMNRLNND
+492 INEQQKEIMNKLNND

-518 INIINNDVKIY
+518 INIINNDIKIY
-529 ENNIED
+529 ENNIDD

-540 IDKENEYNNLKLQ
+540 LDRENEYNNLKIQ
-553 FDDFKNET
+553 FDEFKNET
-561 YELINALSER
+561 YELINALTER

-603 LPKKE
+603 LPKND
-608 NNDSEKK
+608 NNGNEKK

>member
-6 NSNLSKQRSTNVK
+6 NSNLSKQRNTNMK
-19 TRKVANQYN
+19 SRKVGNQYS
-28 TTALSDPMN
+28 TSSLSDPMN

-105 LAKIYEYPGKLN
+105 LSKIYEYPGKLN

-141 NLCSYKDN
+141 NLCSYKDY
-149 FINNEINNKFY
+149 FTNNEIHSKFY
-160 KTEKNICSSSPLSE
+160 KTDNNISTQISG
-174 NNDNINLDD
+174 NNEDITLDD
-183 KKEYYEFLDECIK
+183 RKEYYEFLDECIK
-196 SLNNTENADNNQT
+196 SLNSGDNTDENQT

-254 LIDTIKSEE
+254 SIDIIKAEE
-263 NEMLQKLNSTKT
+263 NDILQKLNNAKA

-280 KEDINLFNQN
+280 NEDINLFKQK
-290 LIDISNNITEQEQKL
+290 LIDISNKITEQENKL
-305 NLLENDIKSTR
+305 KLLDNDIKSTR

-339 LNKIEMIKKD
+339 LNKVEMIQKD

-371 TIIANDINN
+371 TLISNDINN
-380 IDINNTKTIKNLN
+380 IDINNTKTIKSL
-393 NINNNINSNDKNNN
+393 NNNINDNN
-407 DISYLLNM
+407 DFGYLLNM
-415 TFINKEIKN
+415 TLINKEIKN

-429 EVYKNKELL
+429 EIYKNKELL
-438 DKYDQIIL
+438 DRYDQIIL

-460 SNIISNNELSKNK
+460 SNIINNNELLKNK
-473 EIIRTEIDK
+473 NIIISEIDK
-482 YNNYLINDNQ
+482 YNNYLVNDNQ
-492 INEQQKEMMNRLNND
+492 INEQQKEIMNKLNND

-518 INIINNDVKIY
+518 INIINNDIKIY
-529 ENNIED
+529 ENNIDD

-540 IDKENEYNNLKLQ
+540 LDRENEYNNLKIQ
-553 FDDFKNET
+553 FDEFKNET
-561 YELINALSER
+561 YELINALTER

-603 LPKKE
+603 LPKND
-608 NNDSEKK
+608 NNGNEKK

>member
-6 NSNLSKQRSTNVK
+6 NSNLSKQRNTNMK
-19 TRKVANQYN
+19 SRKVGNQYS
-28 TTALSDPMN
+28 TSSLSDPMN

-105 LAKIYEYPGKLN
+105 LSKIYEYPGKLN

-141 NLCSYKDN
+141 NLCSYKDY
-149 FINNEINNKFY
+149 FTNNEIHSKFY
-160 KTEKNICSSSPLSE
+160 KTDNNISTQISG
-174 NNDNINLDD
+174 NNEDITLDD
-183 KKEYYEFLDECIK
+183 RKEYYEFLDECIK
-196 SLNNTENADNNQT
+196 SLNSGDNTDENQT

-254 LIDTIKSEE
+254 SIDIIKAEE
-263 NEMLQKLNSTKT
+263 NDILQKLNNVKA

-280 KEDINLFNQN
+280 NEDINLFKQK
-290 LIDISNNITEQEQKL
+290 LIDISNKITEQENKL
-305 NLLENDIKSTR
+305 KLLDNDIKSTR

-339 LNKIEMIKKD
+339 LNKVEMIQKD
-349 INVLKN
+349 INVLQN

-371 TIIANDINN
+371 TLISNDINN
-380 IDINNTKTIKNLN
+380 IDINNTKTIKSL
-393 NINNNINSNDKNNN
+393 NNNINDNN
-407 DISYLLNM
+407 DFGYLLNM
-415 TFINKEIKN
+415 TLINKEIKN

-429 EVYKNKELL
+429 EIYKNKELL
-438 DKYDQIIL
+438 DRYDQIIL

-460 SNIISNNELSKNK
+460 SNIINNNELLKNK
-473 EIIRTEIDK
+473 NIIISEIDK
-482 YNNYLINDNQ
+482 YNNYLMNDNQ
-492 INEQQKEMMNRLNND
+492 INEQQKEIMNKLNND

-518 INIINNDVKIY
+518 INIINNDIKIY
-529 ENNIED
+529 ENNIDD

-540 IDKENEYNNLKLQ
+540 LDRENEYNNLKIQ
-553 FDDFKNET
+553 FDEFKNET
-561 YELINALSER
+561 YELINALTER

-603 LPKKE
+603 LPKND
-608 NNDSEKK
+608 NNGNEKK